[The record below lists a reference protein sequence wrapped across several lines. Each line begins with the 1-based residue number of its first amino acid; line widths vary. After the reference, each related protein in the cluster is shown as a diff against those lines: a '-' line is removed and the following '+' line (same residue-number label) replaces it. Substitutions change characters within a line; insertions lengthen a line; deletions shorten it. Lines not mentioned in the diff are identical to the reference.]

1 MEEDSAQ
8 DMEAG
13 HNDEDEANVPDEP
26 HARDDD
32 AVAAAT
38 GTTTEDVGL
47 LPTELSEMMDMTDYA
62 EMKEMVDNSNDMVDT
77 MDGEE
82 DNMVDQSCDS
92 FTYTTTTQLDEIDR
106 EGGMDELMM
115 EDVAML

>member
-1 MEEDSAQ
+1 MAT
-8 DMEAG
+8 A
-13 HNDEDEANVPDEP
+13 EDEGNVPDDVTL
-26 HARDDD
+26 AADDTS
-32 AVAAAT
+32 AAA
-38 GTTTEDVGL
+38 GTTTEDNVGL

-62 EMKEMVDNSNDMVDT
+62 EMKEMVDNTNDMVDT

-92 FTYTTTTQLDEIDR
+92 FTYATTTELDKVD
-106 EGGMDELMM
+106 GGMDELMM